1 MEKAPFFRESAM
13 DEWIEI
19 QRDERHIKRE
29 RAKARELRNTPY
41 FKELFAKGIC
51 HYCGRKFPAAELTLD
66 HIVPV
71 ARGGRSTKG
80 NMVVCCR
87 SCNQEKKYLTPA
99 EMILRAAELKEQAA
113 ATAAAAEENPF
124 AAPESSED

>member
-1 MEKAPFFRESAM
+1 M

-19 QRDERHIKRE
+19 ERDERHIKRE

-41 FKELFAKGIC
+41 FRDLFAKGIC
-51 HYCGRKFPAAELTLD
+51 RYCGQKFPKEELTLD

-87 SCNQEKKYLTPA
+87 SCNQAKKYLTPA
-99 EMILRAAELKEQAA
+99 EMILRAAELK
-113 ATAAAAEENPF
+113 AAAENP
-124 AAPESSED
+124 AAPEAENEAQE

>member
-1 MEKAPFFRESAM
+1 MCLTARALCCRESAM
-13 DEWIEI
+13 DDWIEI
-19 QRDERHIKRE
+19 ERDERHIKRE

-51 HYCGRKFPAAELTLD
+51 RYCGQKFPKEELTLD

-87 SCNQEKKYLTPA
+87 SCNQAKKYLTPA
-99 EMILRAAELKEQAA
+99 EMILRAAEKNDSGSGNSGALQE
-113 ATAAAAEENPF
+113 
-124 AAPESSED
+124 